1 MNKQRR
7 KQIADVIKQVEA
19 VQAELESL
27 LDDVQGIM
35 DEETEYRDN
44 IPENMQGGD
53 RYEMADNACSEL
65 EAAHETLGNA
75 KDSLEEVVSS
85 LDSNNE
91 AHRSRMDRTDF
102 DF

>member
-7 KQIADVIKQVEA
+7 KQISEVVSRVES

-27 LDDVQGIM
+27 LDDIQGIM

-65 EAAHETLGNA
+65 EAAMKRWTMQKTALKKWLVH
-75 KDSLEEVVSS
+75 
-85 LDSNNE
+85 
-91 AHRSRMDRTDF
+91 
-102 DF
+102 

>member
-7 KQIADVIKQVEA
+7 KQISEVVSRVES

-27 LDDVQGIM
+27 LDDIQGII

-44 IPENMQGGD
+44 IPENMQVGD
-53 RYEMADNACSEL
+53 RYEMADHACCEL
-65 EAAHETLGNA
+65 EAAHETLDNA

-85 LDSNNE
+85 LESAAE
-91 AHRSRMDRTDF
+91 
-102 DF
+102 

>member
-7 KQIADVIKQVEA
+7 NQISEVVSRVES

-27 LDDVQGIM
+27 PDDIHGIM

-65 EAAHETLGNA
+65 EAAHETLDNA

-85 LDSNNE
+85 LESAAE
-91 AHRSRMDRTDF
+91 
-102 DF
+102 

>member
-7 KQIADVIKQVEA
+7 KQIVDVISRVET
-19 VQAELESL
+19 VQAEMESL
-27 LDDVQGIM
+27 LDDIQGIM

-65 EAAHETLGNA
+65 ESAYDTLDNA
-75 KDSLEEVVSS
+75 KDSLEDAVSS
-85 LDSNNE
+85 LESAAE
-91 AHRSRMDRTDF
+91 
-102 DF
+102 

>member
-1 MNKQRR
+1 MKWSAGWNLFRLNWNPCLMIFR
-7 KQIADVIKQVEA
+7 
-19 VQAELESL
+19 
-27 LDDVQGIM
+27 GIM

-65 EAAHETLGNA
+65 EAAHETLDNA

-85 LDSNNE
+85 LESAAE
-91 AHRSRMDRTDF
+91 
-102 DF
+102 